1 MDRQIITKQNPSFF
15 SFTLNANCYVK
26 MSVQPFLPTILM
38 HTHRPM
44 QFYIM
49 SMSIFGLG
57 MVGWFFFRCVGQNFQ
72 GCDALVPG
80 PLAFILTLFG
90 VFEGFLFSL
99 FTCIMFCTQVHAIAT
114 DETVSII

>member
-1 MDRQIITKQNPSFF
+1 MYILTSHTLSF
-15 SFTLNANCYVK
+15 
-26 MSVQPFLPTILM
+26 
-38 HTHRPM
+38 

-49 SMSIFGLG
+49 NMSVFGLG

-72 GCDALVPG
+72 GCDAMVPG

-99 FTCIMFCTQVHAIAT
+99 FTCIMFGTQVHAIAT
-114 DETVSII
+114 DETVSSY